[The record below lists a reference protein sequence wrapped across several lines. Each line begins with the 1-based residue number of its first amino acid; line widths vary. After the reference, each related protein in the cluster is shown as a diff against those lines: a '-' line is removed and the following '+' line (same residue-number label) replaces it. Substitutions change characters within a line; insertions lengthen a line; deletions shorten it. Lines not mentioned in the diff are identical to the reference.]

1 VFFTVVL
8 TVTVVIV
15 SLALGLGIS
24 LLLNRNF
31 FGRGIVRTFMI
42 TPFLIVP
49 VAAALLWIHAIYNP
63 VYGLLNGLLTL
74 VGGPQPDWI
83 TDFPRLAIEVQL
95 IWYWTPFMTLI
106 LLAGLQSRPGDVLEA
121 ANVDGANSWQ
131 TFRFITMPHM
141 RRYLE
146 LGGLL
151 GSIYVIQTFDTV
163 FVMTAGSLGTANL
176 PFTVYETL
184 YSAQDY
190 GLASARDRGSL
201 IIIATFLLRTVS
213 SLFERKHDHRTRSPP
228 HRYRKA
234 KRRSSLHREHG
245 SRTGN
250 TVAGLAAWIIGI
262 PFFFPVWM
270 VLTSLHSEANA
281 STNPPS
287 FFAPLTLR
295 IPSFRRIL
303 GRQPRPPLINSA
315 NASIVSTIRDH
326 PRDTGGVRCRS
337 SRSRSGPTRCSSS
350 GQQDAAGRSRAAP
363 ALHHC

>member
-1 VFFTVVL
+1 MAHMATTTATPLDTEAEAKAAKKKEPKPSFNERWMDKKGWVRRFPLLPALVFTIILTQIPFIATIIISFMNWQANYPNEIFFGTLNNYATVFTDPALRASVFFTVVL

-31 FGRGIVRTFMI
+31 FGRGAVRTMMI

-49 VAAALLWIHAIYNP
+49 VAAALLWKHAIYNP
-63 VYGLLNGLLTL
+63 VYGLLNGMLTL
-74 VGGPQPDWI
+74 VGIDAQPDWI

-121 ANVDGANSWQ
+121 ASVDGANSWQ
-131 TFRFITMPHM
+131 TFRWITMPHM

-190 GLASARDRGSL
+190 GLASAQGVVVVIFS
-201 IIIATFLLRTVS
+201 IAIATFLLRTVS
-213 SLFERKHDHRTRSPP
+213 TLFEES
-228 HRYRKA
+228 
-234 KRRSSLHREHG
+234 
-245 SRTGN
+245 
-250 TVAGLAAWIIGI
+250 
-262 PFFFPVWM
+262 
-270 VLTSLHSEANA
+270 
-281 STNPPS
+281 
-287 FFAPLTLR
+287 
-295 IPSFRRIL
+295 
-303 GRQPRPPLINSA
+303 
-315 NASIVSTIRDH
+315 
-326 PRDTGGVRCRS
+326 
-337 SRSRSGPTRCSSS
+337 
-350 GQQDAAGRSRAAP
+350 
-363 ALHHC
+363 

>member
-1 VFFTVVL
+1 MATTTATPLDTKAEAKAAKKKEPKPSFNERWLDKKGWGRRFPLLPALVFIIILTQIPFLATLIISFMNWEANYPNEIAFGTLNNYVQVFTDPALRSSVGFTIVL
-8 TVTVVIV
+8 TVTVVLV
-15 SLALGLGIS
+15 SLVLGLSIS

-31 FGRGIVRTFMI
+31 FGRGIVRTMMI

-49 VAAALLWIHAIYNP
+49 VAAALLWKHAIYNP

-121 ANVDGANSWQ
+121 ANVDGASAWQ

-184 YSAQDY
+184 YSAQNY
-190 GLASARDRGSL
+190 GLASAQGVVVVIFS
-201 IIIATFLLRTVS
+201 IAIATFLLRTVS
-213 SLFERKHDHRTRSPP
+213 TLFEES
-228 HRYRKA
+228 
-234 KRRSSLHREHG
+234 
-245 SRTGN
+245 
-250 TVAGLAAWIIGI
+250 
-262 PFFFPVWM
+262 
-270 VLTSLHSEANA
+270 
-281 STNPPS
+281 
-287 FFAPLTLR
+287 
-295 IPSFRRIL
+295 
-303 GRQPRPPLINSA
+303 
-315 NASIVSTIRDH
+315 
-326 PRDTGGVRCRS
+326 
-337 SRSRSGPTRCSSS
+337 
-350 GQQDAAGRSRAAP
+350 
-363 ALHHC
+363 

>member
-1 VFFTVVL
+1 MATTTATPLDTKAEAKAAKKKEPKPSFNERWLDKKGWGRRVPLLPALVFIIILTQIPFLATLIISFMNWEANYPNEIAFGTLNNYVQVFTDPALRSSVGCTIVL
-8 TVTVVIV
+8 TVTVVLV
-15 SLALGLGIS
+15 SLVLGLSIS

-31 FGRGIVRTFMI
+31 FGRGIVRTMMI

-49 VAAALLWIHAIYNP
+49 VAAALLWKHAIYNP

-121 ANVDGANSWQ
+121 ANVDGASAWQ

-184 YSAQDY
+184 YSAQNY
-190 GLASARDRGSL
+190 GLASAQGVVVVIFS
-201 IIIATFLLRTVS
+201 IAIATFLLRTVS
-213 SLFERKHDHRTRSPP
+213 TLFEES
-228 HRYRKA
+228 
-234 KRRSSLHREHG
+234 
-245 SRTGN
+245 
-250 TVAGLAAWIIGI
+250 
-262 PFFFPVWM
+262 
-270 VLTSLHSEANA
+270 
-281 STNPPS
+281 
-287 FFAPLTLR
+287 
-295 IPSFRRIL
+295 
-303 GRQPRPPLINSA
+303 
-315 NASIVSTIRDH
+315 
-326 PRDTGGVRCRS
+326 
-337 SRSRSGPTRCSSS
+337 
-350 GQQDAAGRSRAAP
+350 
-363 ALHHC
+363 

>member
-1 VFFTVVL
+1 MAHMATTTATPLDTEAEAKAAKKKEPKPSFNERWLDKKGWVRRFPLLPALVFIIILTQIPFVATLIISFMNWQANYPNEIAFGTLNNYITVFTDPALRSSVWFTIVL

-15 SLALGLGIS
+15 SLALGLAIS

-31 FGRGIVRTFMI
+31 FGRGVVRTFMI

-49 VAAALLWIHAIYNP
+49 VAAALLWKHAIYNP
-63 VYGLLNGLLTL
+63 VYGLLNGLLTW
-74 VGGPQPDWI
+74 VGGPQPDYWI

-190 GLASARDRGSL
+190 GLASAQGVVVVIFS
-201 IIIATFLLRTVS
+201 IAIATFLLRTVS
-213 SLFERKHDHRTRSPP
+213 TLFEES
-228 HRYRKA
+228 
-234 KRRSSLHREHG
+234 
-245 SRTGN
+245 
-250 TVAGLAAWIIGI
+250 
-262 PFFFPVWM
+262 
-270 VLTSLHSEANA
+270 
-281 STNPPS
+281 
-287 FFAPLTLR
+287 
-295 IPSFRRIL
+295 
-303 GRQPRPPLINSA
+303 
-315 NASIVSTIRDH
+315 
-326 PRDTGGVRCRS
+326 
-337 SRSRSGPTRCSSS
+337 
-350 GQQDAAGRSRAAP
+350 
-363 ALHHC
+363 